1 MKSTKNWKGKK
12 KPVYK
17 SKKSVILAVR
27 VPVGTMAALRRTADK
42 NDTTLSAIVVHSI
55 EAFLDENA
63 PGWRLPPAPVVA
75 VPDLFD

>member
-1 MKSTKNWKGKK
+1 MKSTKSWKGKK

-27 VPVGTMAALRRTADK
+27 VPTGTMAALRETAGK

-63 PGWRLPPAPVVA
+63 ANWRAPAPA
-75 VPDLFD
+75 APALPDLFD